1 MTMSRWEREREESL
15 ARLQTRDEHLD
26 AAAGSKESMLRDIGN
41 ELTRKGI
48 GEKKESSE

>member
-1 MTMSRWEREREESL
+1 MSRWERERDESQ

-26 AAAGSKESMLRDIGN
+26 AAAGSKELMLKDIGA

-48 GEKKESSE
+48 GEKKELGE